1 MADLSEQFNF
11 TITVQDSERK
21 NLTFKVDGVE
31 YTGTHDFKLGNG
43 DSVSLTDVPV
53 GATITIQEKD
63 ATGYLTSAKLGNSY
77 VGEQN
82 QQDGGI
88 FSFTVAEAATATQT
102 MDDDEVGLMLLSLD
116 DDVDTESAT
125 AGQKILVINSKDLEV
140 PTGVILDTLPYVL
153 MLIAVGGGVVAF
165 FLRKRHHD
173 DEE

>member
-1 MADLSEQFNF
+1 
-11 TITVQDSERK
+11 
-21 NLTFKVDGVE
+21 
-31 YTGTHDFKLGNG
+31 
-43 DSVSLTDVPV
+43 
-53 GATITIQEKD
+53 
-63 ATGYLTSAKLGNSY
+63 
-77 VGEQN
+77 
-82 QQDGGI
+82 
-88 FSFTVAEAATATQT
+88 

-153 MLIAVGGGVVAF
+153 MLVAVGGGVVAF